1 MKKNNFIPF
10 FVFLFLFF
18 SCAPD
23 CSKIVY
29 NNGISTLN
37 GKLYTGECDSYF
49 PNGKLNSKQSYKNG
63 KDDGEW
69 VFYFSNGNLKTKG
82 FFKEGIR
89 IGDWEYYYE
98 NGQLWKEAHYV
109 DGNKSGVWK
118 TFNESG
124 LLIEEI
130 TFEKSN

>member
-37 GKLYTGECDSYF
+37 GKLYTGDCDSYF

-69 VFYFSNGNLKTKG
+69 VFYYDNENIESIGLFISGKKTDVWKYYYRDQTIRQKTYFDSIGNAFKIEQYDEKGSLLKTV
-82 FFKEGIR
+82 
-89 IGDWEYYYE
+89 
-98 NGQLWKEAHYV
+98 Q
-109 DGNKSGVWK
+109 
-118 TFNESG
+118 
-124 LLIEEI
+124 
-130 TFEKSN
+130 